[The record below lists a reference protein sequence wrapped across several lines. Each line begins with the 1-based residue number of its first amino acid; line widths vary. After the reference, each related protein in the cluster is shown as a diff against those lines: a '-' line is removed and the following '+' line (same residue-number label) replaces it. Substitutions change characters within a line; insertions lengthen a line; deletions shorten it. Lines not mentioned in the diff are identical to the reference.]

1 MRLAKPLSLVATVAL
16 LAAGCATAVEEVP
29 EPVEETTEEAEAEF
43 QPWEPSSPITLIVP
57 YGAGGSTDTI
67 GRLLADHM
75 EGTLGVPVVV
85 ENVPG
90 GVGAVGLQQL
100 SVSAPD
106 GYTISL
112 LSGSIQTIVPHTT
125 PLDFDPYEMTYIAS
139 THESV
144 AARFT
149 TPATGFKTID
159 DLVAYGQEPGNELI
173 DVTSGGFGLPDI
185 GSVLLSE
192 GVGGLNYRPLAT
204 DGGAESVL
212 RLLAGDADMGQN
224 SASTTSAYIE
234 TGELI
239 PLLIESASWP
249 ALEAMGVPKS
259 SDLYGYTIVNPASL
273 VAPPGLPENIRQTLE
288 NAVRAALEDTS
299 VFEAMALTNELIAFK
314 TGQEA
319 KDYAR
324 AAFEVYGPIL
334 DEYVN

>member
-1 MRLAKPLSLVATVAL
+1 MRLAKTLSIAAAVALVAT
-16 LAAGCATAVEEVP
+16 GCATATEAPDEATPGAAWVP
-29 EPVEETTEEAEAEF
+29 DG
-43 QPWEPSSPITLIVP
+43 PITIVVP

-67 GRLLADHM
+67 GRILADHM

-90 GVGAVGLQQL
+90 GVGAVGLQQ
-100 SVSAPD
+100 VFNAAPD
-106 GYTISL
+106 GYTIAL
-112 LSGSIQTIVPHTT
+112 ASGSIQTIVPHTT
-125 PLDFDPYEMTYIAS
+125 DLGYDPYEMTFIAS

-149 TPATGFKTID
+149 TPATGFDTIE
-159 DLVAYGQEPGNELI
+159 DLIEYGQNPANTLV

-192 GVGGLNYRPLAT
+192 AVGGLNYRPLAT

-212 RLLAGDADMGQN
+212 RLLSGDADMGQN
-224 SASTTSAYIE
+224 SASTTVQYIE
-234 TGELI
+234 TGELV

-249 ALEAMGVPKS
+249 ALEEMGIPKS
-259 SDLYGYTIVNPASL
+259 SDLYGYTIINPASL
-273 VAPPGLPENIRQTLE
+273 MAPPGLPEEIRQALE
-288 NAVRAALEDTS
+288 DAVRAALEDTA
-299 VFEAMALTNELIAFK
+299 VFDQMALTNELVGFK

-319 KDYAR
+319 RDYALE
-324 AAFEVYGPIL
+324 AFTVYGPIL

>member
-1 MRLAKPLSLVATVAL
+1 MRFAKTLSLVAAVAL
-16 LAAGCATAVEEVP
+16 VATGCATTATEAP
-29 EPVEETTEEAEAEF
+29 EDEAPATA
-43 QPWEPSSPITLIVP
+43 WEPEGPITMVVP

-90 GVGAVGLQQL
+90 GVGTVGVQQ
-100 SVSAPD
+100 VYNAAPD
-106 GYTISL
+106 GYTIVL
-112 LSGSIQTIVPHTT
+112 ASGSIQTIVPHTT
-125 PLDFDPYEMTYIAS
+125 ELGFDPFDMTYIGS

-149 TPATGFKTID
+149 TPATGFESID
-159 DLVAYGQEPGNELI
+159 DLIEYGQDPANTLV

-185 GSVLLSE
+185 GTALLSE
-192 GVGGLNYRPLAT
+192 AVGGLNYRPLAT

-224 SASTTSAYIE
+224 SASTTIQYIE
-234 TGELI
+234 TGELV

-249 ALEAMGVPKS
+249 ALEEMGIPKS
-259 SDLYGYTIVNPASL
+259 SDLYGYTIINPASL
-273 VAPPGLPENIRQTLE
+273 MGPPDLPEEIRQALE
-288 NAVRAALEDTS
+288 DAVRAALDDED
-299 VFEAMALTNELIAFK
+299 VYEQMALTNELIAFK

-319 KDYAR
+319 RDYAFD
-324 AAFEVYGPIL
+324 AFEVYGPIL
-334 DEYVN
+334 AENVD

>member
-1 MRLAKPLSLVATVAL
+1 MRLAKPLSLI
-16 LAAGCATAVEEVP
+16 ATAVLLATGCAPSVEVVP
-29 EPVEETTEEAEAEF
+29 EVVEEAAEETEAEF
-43 QPWEPSSPITLIVP
+43 QPWEPTSPITLIVP

-90 GVGAVGLQQL
+90 GVGAVGIQQL
-100 SVSAPD
+100 ANSAPD
-106 GYTISL
+106 GYTLSL
-112 LSGSIQTIVPHTT
+112 TSGSIQTIVPHTT
-125 PLDFDPYEMTYIAS
+125 PLDYDIWEMTFIAS

-144 AARFT
+144 AGRFT
-149 TPATGFKTID
+149 TPATGFTTID
-159 DLVAYGQEPGNELI
+159 ELIAYGQTAGNELI

-192 GVGGLNYRPLAT
+192 AVGGLNYRPLAT

-273 VAPPGLPENIRQTLE
+273 LAPAGLPENIRQTLE
-288 NAVRAALEDTS
+288 NAVKAALEDVS
-299 VFEAMALTNELIAFK
+299 VFEAMALTNELVMFK

-324 AAFEVYGPIL
+324 SAFDVYGPIL

>member
-1 MRLAKPLSLVATVAL
+1 MRLAKTLSLAAAVAIVVT
-16 LAAGCATAVEEVP
+16 GCATAAP
-29 EPVEETTEEAEAEF
+29 EAPAEETPAAVAWV
-43 QPWEPSSPITLIVP
+43 PDGPITIIVP

-90 GVGAVGLQQL
+90 GVGAVGLQQ
-100 SVSAPD
+100 VFNAEAD
-106 GYTISL
+106 GYTIAL
-112 LSGSIQTIVPHTT
+112 ASGSIQTIVPHTT
-125 PLDFDPYEMTYIAS
+125 DLGYDPYEMSFIAS

-149 TPATGFKTID
+149 TPATGFETID
-159 DLVAYGQEPGNELI
+159 DLIEFGQQDGNELV

-192 GVGGLNYRPLAT
+192 AVGGLNYRPLAT

-212 RLLAGDADMGQN
+212 RLLSGDADMGQN
-224 SASTTSAYIE
+224 SASTTVQYIE
-234 TGELI
+234 TGELV

-249 ALEAMGVPKS
+249 ALEEMGIPKS
-259 SDLYGYTIVNPASL
+259 SDLYGYTIINPASL
-273 VAPPGLPENIRQTLE
+273 MGPPNLPEEIRQALE
-288 NAVRAALEDTS
+288 DAVRAALDDQA
-299 VFEAMALTNELIAFK
+299 VFDQMALTNELVGFK

-319 KDYAR
+319 RDYALE
-324 AAFEVYGPIL
+324 AFEVYGPIL